1 MRILY
6 LFLILLLVGCGS
18 GRDLVYLS
26 NIEDEDLNKEML
38 IENVVTPTIQPDD
51 LLSITVNSL
60 SAESNM
66 LFNQGVLG
74 TLGSDVS
81 EGAKGSE
88 TIEGYLV
95 DDNGYINF
103 PVVGQVKLGGL
114 TKAEATDTIQS
125 ILSRDYIKNPTVN
138 IRFLNFKIT
147 VLGEVK
153 NPSVITIPTEKINIL
168 EAISMAGDMTVVGK
182 RENVLIIREHDGVRK
197 FIRVN
202 LNDKALVESQ
212 EYYLRQNDIVFVEAD
227 KYKAAQA
234 SLARSNTQFY
244 LSIGVSLATLVVLLD
259 RFNNN

>member
-1 MRILY
+1 
-6 LFLILLLVGCGS
+6 VGCGS
-18 GRDLVYLS
+18 RRDLVYLS
-26 NIEDEDLNKEML
+26 NLEENDLNSPRP
-38 IENVVTPTIQPDD
+38 ITNVVIPTIQPDD

-60 SAESNM
+60 STESNM

-74 TLGSDVS
+74 TLGSKVS
-81 EGAKGSE
+81 DGSNSTE

-95 DDNGYINF
+95 DQEGYINF
-103 PVVGQVKLGGL
+103 PVVGEIKLGGL
-114 TKAEATDTIQS
+114 TKADATDTIQS

-168 EAISMAGDMTVVGK
+168 EAISMAGDMTVVGR
-182 RENVLIIREHDGVRK
+182 RENVLIIREFDGQRE

-202 LNDKALVESQ
+202 LNDKNLVQSP

-259 RFNNN
+259 RFGN

>member
-6 LFLILLLVGCGS
+6 LLLILVIVGCGS

-26 NIEDEDLNKEML
+26 NLEQSDLNSPKP
-38 IENVVTPTIQPDD
+38 ITNQVTPTIQPDD

-60 SAESNM
+60 STESNM

-74 TLGSDVS
+74 TLGSKVS
-81 EGAKGSE
+81 DGSKASE
-88 TIEGYLV
+88 EIEGYLV
-95 DDNGYINF
+95 DEGGYINF
-103 PVVGQVKLGGL
+103 PVVGDIKLGGL
-114 TKAEATDTIQS
+114 TKSEATDTIQA
-125 ILSRDYIKNPTVN
+125 ILGRDYIKNPTVN

-182 RENVLIIREHDGVRK
+182 RENVLIIREFDGVRE

-202 LNDKALVESQ
+202 LNDKELVQSND
-212 EYYLRQNDIVFVEAD
+212 YYLRQNDIVFVEAD

-234 SLARSNTQFY
+234 SLARSNAQFY
-244 LSIGVSLATLVVLLD
+244 ISMGVSLVTLVVLLD
-259 RFNNN
+259 RISE

>member
-6 LFLILLLVGCGS
+6 LLLILVVVGCGS

-26 NIEDEDLNKEML
+26 NLEESDLNKPSP
-38 IENVVTPTIQPDD
+38 ITNVVIPTIQTDD

-60 SAESNM
+60 STESNM

-74 TLGSDVS
+74 TLGSKVS
-81 EGAKGSE
+81 DGGKAGE

-95 DDNGYINF
+95 DEEGYINF
-103 PVVGQVKLGGL
+103 PVVGAIKLGGL
-114 TKAEATDTIQS
+114 TKSEATDTIQS

-182 RENVLIIREHDGVRK
+182 RENVLIIREFDGVRE
-197 FIRVN
+197 FIRVD
-202 LNDKALVESQ
+202 LNDKELVQSP
-212 EYYLRQNDIVFVEAD
+212 EYYLRQNDIIFVEAD
-227 KYKAAQA
+227 KYKAVQA
-234 SLARSNTQFY
+234 SLARSNAQFY
-244 LSIGVSLATLVVLLD
+244 ISMGVSLVTLVVLLD
-259 RFNNN
+259 RFSN